1 MAGITLIFSVVVL
14 LFVSLCKVLHGSVS
28 TMKASFSFVDGS
40 SRRRNV
46 MLVIA
51 HPDDEFFAPVIRHLI
66 SMGHNMHILCI
77 STGFGSTQTSWN
89 FKILVATVGNADGMG
104 NIRKEEL
111 YMASTILKIPT
122 QQVNIL
128 DHPDLQDGF
137 GKAWDWNILARI
149 IDNET
154 RAYSIDLIITF
165 DDYGVSGHC
174 NHRDLHQ
181 GVRKLLYDE
190 SGRNLEAWEL
200 VSTNLIRKYVGPVDI
215 WFSILLARCQGNG
228 RSHCFVSFDPRTS
241 YAAMAQHYSQ
251 WVWFR
256 KLFVAFSSY
265 TYVNMLKKIN

>member
-1 MAGITLIFSVVVL
+1 
-14 LFVSLCKVLHGSVS
+14 
-28 TMKASFSFVDGS
+28 
-40 SRRRNV
+40 
-46 MLVIA
+46 
-51 HPDDEFFAPVIRHLI
+51 
-66 SMGHNMHILCI
+66 MGHNMHILCI
-77 STGFGSTQTSWN
+77 ST
-89 FKILVATVGNADGMG
+89 GNADGMG

-111 YMASTILKIPT
+111 FKASTVLKIPA

-149 IDNET
+149 IDNEM

-165 DDYGVSGHC
+165 DDYGISGHC
-174 NHRDLHQ
+174 NHRDVHQ

-215 WFSILLARCQGNG
+215 WFSILLSRCQGNG
-228 RSHCFVSFDPRTS
+228 RSHCFVNFDPRTS
-241 YAAMAQHYSQ
+241 YAAMAQHSSQ